1 MILVV
6 DMNWKRDSLGFYEFV
21 LPLVQIAQKR
31 GDCVVRHY
39 LEVDSRDLNDCSHI
53 ILSGTALKDNV
64 SQRQPE
70 KFGWLKNTSKPV
82 LGVCAGMQAIGVAH
96 GLSLKRYVEIGMTP
110 VTTLQ
115 QNPLFSGSFSA
126 YSLHNFCVEPTAEFE
141 VLAESSQCM
150 QAMRHRQKEVYGM
163 LFHPEVRNAAMVER
177 FLQL

>member
-1 MILVV
+1 MQPHH
-6 DMNWKRDSLGFYEFV
+6 
-21 LPLVQIAQKR
+21 PL
-31 GDCVVRHY
+31 RH
-39 LEVDSRDLNDCSHI
+39 RP
-53 ILSGTALKDNV
+53 
-64 SQRQPE
+64 QRQRLAE
-70 KFGWLKNTSKPV
+70 TTRKIRTQSSLDAFVAMANAKPV

-150 QAMRHRQKEVYGM
+150 QAMKHLQKEVYGM